1 MEIVPGVH
9 LVPGIP
15 WSRVYLVEGKRLALV
30 DAGPPWSAGRVEKYV
45 RRIGRRPED
54 VAYILVTHSHPDH
67 ISGARRLI
75 ERTGASLVA
84 HPMDAE
90 STPNGGSHLSFK
102 GPLGCSRAWLPF
114 LPPTPV
120 GQAAE
125 EGTLLPALDDLRIV
139 HTPGHTPGSV
149 CYLLEDR
156 QVLFTGDTLFSD
168 GRKLSRSV
176 PWPGY
181 NRSDYRHSL
190 AALANMEFDVLCGG
204 HGSPMIG
211 GAADK
216 LRELLTSDPEP
227 PTWGQA
233 FSRLPKRLLSA
244 VGSRGSNS

>member
-30 DAGPPWSAGRVEKYV
+30 DAGPPWSAGRVEKYI

-75 ERTGASLVA
+75 QRTGASLVA
-84 HPMDAE
+84 HPMDTE

-102 GPLGCSRAWLPF
+102 GPLGRSRAWLPF

-120 GQAAE
+120 GQTAE

-139 HTPGHTPGSV
+139 PHPGPHPRERVLPPRGPPGAVHRGHSV
-149 CYLLEDR
+149 QR
-156 QVLFTGDTLFSD
+156 
-168 GRKLSRSV
+168 RSQAEPV
-176 PWPGY
+176 
-181 NRSDYRHSL
+181 S
-190 AALANMEFDVLCGG
+190 ALAGVQPQRLPAFAGSACR
-204 HGSPMIG
+204 HGVRCTVRRAWS
-211 GAADK
+211 ADDRWR
-216 LRELLTSDPEP
+216 L
-227 PTWGQA
+227 GQA
-233 FSRLPKRLLSA
+233 EGAPDLGP
-244 VGSRGSNS
+244 